1 MNTIIKEETRFINIY
16 SSDGVTQ
23 ADDSTLSNMVF
34 NFKSIV
40 QDLDDNVDIK
50 VCVTPSLL

>member
-1 MNTIIKEETRFINIY
+1 MNTLIKEETRFINIY

-23 ADDSTLSNMVF
+23 TDDSTLSNMVF

-40 QDLDDNVDIK
+40 QDLEDRKSV
-50 VCVTPSLL
+50 V